1 MTGNLGPH
9 ARGRMSCLP
18 LALFLLAAP
27 CVLGQEAPGAALARA
42 PAVSRQPFQGPASGV
57 GGTPATVSISSVPPS
72 VKATSPGAPA
82 EGSREH
88 EIPRLKDPSNLS
100 PPLAPAGSNEVPDNS
115 LPLSKTGPRPF
126 QTSAVSSP
134 LVSFPGLDYTAMV
147 PPDPIVAVG
156 PNHLVAAVNAKFGI
170 FSKSGSLLFQTT
182 AESWF
187 SNVLPNIA
195 ALGGAFDPKVI
206 YDPAA
211 GRWILVYLATDDK
224 TESWVLLS
232 VSNTSDP
239 TGNWCNIP
247 VRGDRN
253 GNTPS
258 GNWSDYEGVGLDNQ
272 AVYITTNQ
280 FQMTPAGDGKF
291 QYARLRIIPKSQLYG
306 ACTSSSYFD
315 FWDLTDPVSTNER
328 PFTLRPAFTFGTPG
342 VEYLVNNSPF
352 DTSTYFTL
360 WSLTNPLSGSPS
372 LMAQNVPVTAS
383 TAPPN
388 ADQFGGTGGTS
399 DCPAPCLIDTGD
411 ERLLDAVYRNGSV
424 WVSHNIAGGTGDAY
438 SRARYV
444 RIGVGGPPTVLE
456 DLSFGADGCWYY
468 YPAIALDQN
477 NGLGMVFTRSCTSE
491 YASVRYTGRAA
502 SDTTLQGSTQLKAGE
517 TNYLRP
523 ASGKNRWG
531 DYSGAAVDPTDPS
544 KIWFFGEYA
553 ASTVNNWGTWAG
565 QVAITGA
572 GTGPCVAGANV
583 LCLNNSRFRVT
594 ASFQSPS
601 GSGTGTAV
609 LLTGDTGYFWF
620 FSSNNVEIVIKVVDG
635 RSFNSRFWVFAGG
648 LTNVNVVIAVTDT
661 QTGASQTYVNPQGVA
676 FQPIQDTNAFAAA
689 TAPGGSENASAGLL
703 AAAAR
708 QVSAGLAR
716 QLERPAASGRSAP
729 PAEPAAASA
738 SCFANAT
745 TLCLNGGRF
754 SVRTQWTAPGSGT
767 GAGQAV
773 ALTGDTGYFWF
784 FSPNNV
790 EMVVKA
796 VTGCPLNF
804 RYWVFAGGLTNVN
817 VVTTVTDTQMGAVRT
832 YVNSQGIPFQP
843 IQDTSAFACP

>member
-1 MTGNLGPH
+1 MNLGRVSP
-9 ARGRMSCLP
+9 GLP
-18 LALFLLAAP
+18 LALLLLAAP
-27 CVLGQEAPGAALARA
+27 CGLGQEAHGVSPARRRA
-42 PAVSRQPFQGPASGV
+42 AVSRQPFQGPAIGV

-72 VKATSPGAPA
+72 VNTTSVGEAV

-88 EIPRLKDPSNLS
+88 EIPRLKDPSNL
-100 PPLAPAGSNEVPDNS
+100 PRPLAPAGSNEVPDGS
-115 LPLSKTGPRPF
+115 LPLPTHGPRPF

-134 LVSFPGLDYTAMV
+134 LVSFAGLDYTAKI

-156 PNHLVAAVNAKFGI
+156 PNHLVAAVNPKFGI

-182 AESWF
+182 ASSWF

-206 YDPAA
+206 YDSAA
-211 GRWILVYLATDDK
+211 GRWILVYLATDNK
-224 TESWVLLS
+224 SESWVLLS

-239 TGNWCNIP
+239 TGNWCNFP
-247 VRGDRN
+247 LHGDRN
-253 GNTPS
+253 GDTPS

-280 FQMTPAGDGKF
+280 FQLTPGADGKF
-291 QYARLRIIPKSQLYG
+291 MYSRLRIIPKSQIYG
-306 ACTSSSYFD
+306 ACTSPSYFD
-315 FWDLTDPVSTNER
+315 FWDLTDPASPAER
-328 PFTLRPAFTFGTPG
+328 VFTIRPAFTFGAPG

-352 DTSTYFTL
+352 DTGTYFTL
-360 WSLTNPLSGSPS
+360 WSLTNPLSSSPS
-372 LMAQNVPVTAS
+372 LTAQNVPVTAS

-411 ERLLDAVYRNGSV
+411 GRLLNAVYRNGSV
-424 WVSHNIAGGTGDAY
+424 WVSHNIAGGTGNAY

-444 RIGVGGPPTVLE
+444 RIAVGGPPTVLE
-456 DLSFGADGCWYY
+456 DLSFGVDGCWYY
-468 YPAIALDQN
+468 YPAIAVDQN

-491 YASVRYTGRAA
+491 YASARYTGRAA
-502 SDTTLQGSTQLKAGE
+502 SDTTLQGSTELKAGE
-517 TNYLRP
+517 TNYVNP

-531 DYSGAAVDPTDPS
+531 DYSGADVDPADPS

-565 QVAITGA
+565 QVAITGS
-572 GTGPCVAGANV
+572 GTGPCVASASV
-583 LCLNNSRFRVT
+583 LCLNGSRFRVT
-594 ASFQSPS
+594 ASFQSPN

-609 LLTGDTGYFWF
+609 PLTGDTGDFWF

-635 RSFNSRFWVFAGG
+635 RSFNSRYWVFAGG
-648 LTNVNVVIAVTDT
+648 LTNVSVVITVADT
-661 QTGASQTYVNPQGVA
+661 LTGAIQTYVNPQGVA
-676 FQPIQDTNAFAAA
+676 FQPIQDTSAFAAA
-689 TAPGGSENASAGLL
+689 TAPGSGNASAGLL

-708 QVSAGLAR
+708 QVSAGLTR
-716 QLERPAASGRSAP
+716 QLERPATCGRSAA

-754 SVRTQWTAPGSGT
+754 NVRTQWSAPSSGT

-790 EMVVKA
+790 EMVAKA
-796 VTGCPLNF
+796 VTGCSLNA

-817 VVTTVTDTQMGAVRT
+817 VVTTVTDTQTGAVRT
-832 YVNSQGIPFQP
+832 YVNNQGVPFQP
-843 IQDTSAFACP
+843 IQDTNAFACP